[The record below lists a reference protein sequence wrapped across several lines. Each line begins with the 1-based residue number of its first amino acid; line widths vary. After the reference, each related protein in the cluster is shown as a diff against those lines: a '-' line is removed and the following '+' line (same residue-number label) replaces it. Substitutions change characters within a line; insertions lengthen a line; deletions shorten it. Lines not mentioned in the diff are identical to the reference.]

1 MISII
6 DACLKRAV
14 VAAFAIVGF
23 VGLCGVGLT
32 SASPLTNRSKA
43 EPRENATAKAS
54 YRVRLI
60 SLKPLRFNISADIP
74 IDGKTLDMDNTY
86 PAELPQMAAN
96 GWPSLISN
104 LTATDGNGKK
114 VELTPAGSKGW
125 QLAAAMRSRLHLS
138 YDVDYSLFASSN
150 WSSPLE
156 SAFVDDEDAIAAGR
170 SMFITTAGMGD
181 INVEIAS
188 PKGWNPVMPWPAAT
202 GISRTYHV
210 KSREDLIDNMLVFSK
225 NKPDVVVA
233 AGFKM
238 QIVSMGHWRPLRQLV
253 RYSLKTIIAREVDLM
268 GFKESETYNVVLLPI
283 LDHGGEAY
291 RQSFVYCFDDPDPT
305 NQGIW
310 ANTLA
315 HEIFHYW
322 NYARLKGAKYE
333 SSQWFQEGF
342 TEYVA
347 NLVTLEGK
355 IIDPDAFI
363 RKLSQHVNNYRKL
376 TTTLEKYGTHKG
388 PPLYSAGALV
398 AFMWDLEIRKASN
411 GKRDIGDLFRNLL
424 VQTENGAR
432 EYTWSDINAALQ
444 ATANGDWEGF
454 YQAHIR
460 GHEPLPLNEILPL
473 AGLRLSKLAD
483 GTEQV
488 SQDPDASPEAR
499 ALWNAYIGKPTITR
513 STALPKRRKA
523 HSN

>member
-1 MISII
+1 MRSII
-6 DACLKRAV
+6 EACLERAV
-14 VAAFAIVGF
+14 VAAFAIVG
-23 VGLCGVGLT
+23 LCGVGLT
-32 SASPLTNRSKA
+32 TASPSTNRSIT
-43 EPRENATAKAS
+43 EPKENTTAKSS
-54 YRVRLI
+54 YYVKLI
-60 SLKPLRFNISADIP
+60 SLKPLRFSVSADIP

-104 LTATDGNGKK
+104 LNATDAKGKK
-114 VELTPAGSKGW
+114 VELTPAGTKGW
-125 QLAAAMRSRLHLS
+125 QLASPMRALLHLS
-138 YDVDYSLFASSN
+138 YEVDYSLFASNN

-156 SAFVDDEDAIAAGR
+156 SAFVDDDDAIAAGR
-170 SMFITTAGMGD
+170 SMFITTAQTGA
-181 INVEIAS
+181 INVEIS
-188 PKGWNPVMPWPAAT
+188 TPKGWDPVMPWPAET
-202 GISRTYHV
+202 GISHRYHV

-225 NKPDVVVA
+225 NKPDLVVA

-253 RYSLKTIIAREVDLM
+253 RNALRTIISREVDLM
-268 GFKESETYNVVLLPI
+268 GFKEAETYNVVLLPI
-283 LDHGGEAY
+283 ADQGGEAY
-291 RQSFVYCFDDPDPT
+291 RQSFVYCFDEPDQT
-305 NQGIW
+305 NEGIW

-376 TTTLEKYGTHKG
+376 TTTLENYGTHKG

-411 GKRDIGDLFRNLL
+411 GKRDIGDLFRDLMS
-424 VQTENGAR
+424 QTDNGR
-432 EYTWSDINAALQ
+432 RKYTWTDINAALQ
-444 ATANGDWEGF
+444 ATADGDWEGF
-454 YQAHIR
+454 YQAHIK
-460 GHEPLPLNEILPL
+460 GHQPLPLDQLLQL

-483 GTEQV
+483 GTEMV
-488 SQDPDASPEAR
+488 SLDSDTSREAK
-499 ALWNAYIGKPTITR
+499 ALWNDYIGSHLITR
-513 STALPKRRKA
+513 SKAHAKRRKA
-523 HSN
+523 RSK